1 MECVYIWIIV
11 VLIALTMIRAS
22 LAFRL
27 MHRQSFIFQDMIRAK
42 KLELATSYVL
52 NYENSQNPYPARRSF
67 IRQFMSENSSV
78 HIGMSARE
86 KLEPLIQEIMKTGV
100 KVKDASHVASAI
112 LLKCDFF
119 LTTDKRLLKYR
130 TDKLEMITP
139 VEFVK
144 RFEEKI

>member
-1 MECVYIWIIV
+1 MRLYLDNCCFNRPYDDQSQLSISLDAQAKLYI
-11 VLIALTMIRAS
+11 
-22 LAFRL
+22 
-27 MHRQSFIFQDMIRAK
+27 QDMIRAK

-52 NYENSQNPYPARRSF
+52 NYENSQNPYAARRHF
-67 IRQFMSENSSV
+67 IQQFMSENSSV
-78 HIGMSARE
+78 HIGRSARE
-86 KLEPLIQEIMKTGV
+86 QLEPLIREIMETGV

-130 TDKLEMITP
+130 TDKLEMMTP

-144 RFEEKI
+144 RLEEQI